1 MNNIP
6 YFYKSK
12 LHKIKHHY
20 MEKKSGKVLIVD
32 DNIQILN
39 SLKILLKSEF
49 EEITTIKS
57 PNQLPALMYSS
68 NYDIILLDMNFK
80 SGDNSGNEGLYWL
93 KEILKHD
100 PLTMVI
106 MITAYGDIDLAVRA
120 IKEGATDFI
129 AKPWDAEKLIV
140 TLKNAIAFRKSK
152 IEVKHLKGKQKQLK
166 EDAEKHYQ
174 MFVGSSKVMQDIY
187 RTIAKVALTDAN
199 VLILGEN
206 GTGKELI
213 AREIHRKSKRAA
225 EIFLSVD
232 MGSLSDTLF
241 ESEMFGHVKG
251 SYTDAKEDR
260 TGRFETAS
268 GGSLFL
274 DEIGNLS
281 MTVQSKLLT
290 VIQNREV
297 TRVGANKAVSV
308 DFRLI
313 TATNKNLEEMVQKS
327 LFRED
332 LLFRINTIQLE
343 LPSLRE
349 RAEDIPGLADFFLSQ
364 YANKYEKP
372 MLKMTG
378 NAYDKL
384 IDYYWPGNIR
394 ELKHTI
400 EKAVILCDSNILKPE
415 DFYLKMDRTAKGE
428 EETALTLSDIERK
441 AIMKV
446 LDQCNGNL
454 TKAAKILDISR
465 TTLYAKL
472 GKVEPNK

>member
-1 MNNIP
+1 
-6 YFYKSK
+6 
-12 LHKIKHHY
+12 
-20 MEKKSGKVLIVD
+20 
-32 DNIQILN
+32 
-39 SLKILLKSEF
+39 
-49 EEITTIKS
+49 
-57 PNQLPALMYSS
+57 LMYSS

-100 PLTMVI
+100 PLAMVI
-106 MITAYGDIDLAVRA
+106 MITAYGDIDLAVKA

-174 MFVGSSKVMQDIY
+174 MFAGSSKVMQDIY
-187 RTIAKVALTDAN
+187 KTIAKVALTDAN

-213 AREIHRKSKRAA
+213 AREIHRKSKRAT

-232 MGSLSDTLF
+232 MGSLSDSLF

-297 TRVGANKAVSV
+297 TRVGANKAVPTN
-308 DFRLI
+308 FRLI
-313 TATNKNLEEMVQKS
+313 TATNKNLDEMVQKN

-343 LPSLRE
+343 LPPLRE
-349 RAEDIPGLADFFLSQ
+349 RAEDIPGLADFFLTQ

>member
-1 MNNIP
+1 
-6 YFYKSK
+6 
-12 LHKIKHHY
+12 

>member
-1 MNNIP
+1 
-6 YFYKSK
+6 
-12 LHKIKHHY
+12 
-20 MEKKSGKVLIVD
+20 
-32 DNIQILN
+32 
-39 SLKILLKSEF
+39 
-49 EEITTIKS
+49 
-57 PNQLPALMYSS
+57 
-68 NYDIILLDMNFK
+68 MNFK
-80 SGDNSGNEGLYWL
+80 TGDNSGNEGLYWL
-93 KEILKHD
+93 KEILKPD
-100 PLTMVI
+100 PSVLVI

-152 IEVKHLKGKQKQLK
+152 IEVNHLKGKQKQLK
-166 EDAEKHYQ
+166 EDIEKRYQ
-174 MFVGSSKVMQDIY
+174 VVTGRSKVMQDIY
-187 RTIAKVALTDAN
+187 KTINKVAQTDAN
-199 VLILGEN
+199 VLITGEN

-213 AREIHRKSKRAA
+213 AREIHRKSKRAS

-232 MGSLSDTLF
+232 MGSLTDSLF

-268 GGSLFL
+268 GGTLFL

-290 VIQNREV
+290 VIQKREV
-297 TRVGANKAVSV
+297 TKVGTNKAIPV

-313 TATNKNLEEMVQKS
+313 TAT
-327 LFRED
+327 RED
-332 LLFRINTIQLE
+332 LLFRINTIQIE
-343 LPSLRE
+343 LPPLRE
-349 RAEDIPGLADFFLSQ
+349 RPEDIPSLADFFLSQ
-364 YANKYEKP
+364 YAYKYEKTL
-372 MLKMTG
+372 LKLTG

-384 IDYYWPGNIR
+384 TEYYWPGNIR

-428 EETALTLSDIERK
+428 EETVLTLSDIERK

-472 GKVEPNK
+472 GKEETKK

>member
-1 MNNIP
+1 
-6 YFYKSK
+6 
-12 LHKIKHHY
+12 
-20 MEKKSGKVLIVD
+20 MEKKSGKILIVD
-32 DNIQILN
+32 DNVQILN
-39 SLKILLKSEF
+39 SLKILLKTEF
-49 EEITTIKS
+49 EEISTVKS
-57 PNQLPALMYSS
+57 PNQLPALLYAN

-80 SGDNSGNEGLYWL
+80 TGDNSGNEGLYWL
-93 KEILKHD
+93 KEILKPD
-100 PLTMVI
+100 PSVLVI

-152 IEVKHLKGKQKQLK
+152 IEVNHLKGKQKQLK
-166 EDAEKHYQ
+166 EDIEKRYQ
-174 MFVGSSKVMQDIY
+174 VVTGRSKVMQDIY
-187 RTIAKVALTDAN
+187 KTINKVAQTDAN
-199 VLILGEN
+199 VLITGEN

-213 AREIHRKSKRAA
+213 AREIHRKSKRAS

-232 MGSLSDTLF
+232 MGSLTDSLF

-268 GGSLFL
+268 GGTLFL

-290 VIQNREV
+290 VIQKREV
-297 TRVGANKAVSV
+297 TKVGTNKAIPV

-313 TATNKNLEEMVQKS
+313 TATNKNLDEMVRQN

-332 LLFRINTIQLE
+332 LLFRINTIQIE
-343 LPSLRE
+343 LPPLRE
-349 RAEDIPGLADFFLSQ
+349 RPEDIPSLADFFLSQ
-364 YANKYEKP
+364 YAYKYEKTL
-372 MLKMTG
+372 LKLTG

-384 IDYYWPGNIR
+384 TEYYWPGNIR

-428 EETALTLSDIERK
+428 EETVLTLSDIERK

-472 GKVEPNK
+472 GKEETKK